1 MKMEN
6 VNRQDDL
13 QSQMQALKS
22 ILEKQTIVN
31 DKILRRAM
39 NRNSKWISR
48 KYIISIIACVLM
60 VPYTMTAMLW
70 IGFSLPFNIVT
81 SLFFI
86 TAGVYTYY
94 NMKALRQAF
103 KPENSLIETNR
114 GIARAK
120 KMDAD
125 WLMFGI
131 PFVIAWLGW
140 FCYEG
145 YNITNG
151 MPLLIGGAIGGVAG
165 GIAGFSVHFKI
176 QRKYREIME
185 NIEDIT
191 DGN

>member
-1 MKMEN
+1 
-6 VNRQDDL
+6 
-13 QSQMQALKS
+13 
-22 ILEKQTIVN
+22 
-31 DKILRRAM
+31 
-39 NRNSKWISR
+39 
-48 KYIISIIACVLM
+48 
-60 VPYTMTAMLW
+60 
-70 IGFSLPFNIVT
+70 
-81 SLFFI
+81 
-86 TAGVYTYY
+86 
-94 NMKALRQAF
+94 MKALRQAF

-125 WLMFGI
+125 WLMLGI
-131 PFVIAWLGW
+131 PFVTVWLGW

>member
-60 VPYTMTAMLW
+60 VPYTMTAMRW

-125 WLMFGI
+125 WLMLGI
-131 PFVIAWLGW
+131 PFVTVWLGW

-165 GIAGFSVHFKI
+165 FSVHFKI

-191 DGN
+191 DEN